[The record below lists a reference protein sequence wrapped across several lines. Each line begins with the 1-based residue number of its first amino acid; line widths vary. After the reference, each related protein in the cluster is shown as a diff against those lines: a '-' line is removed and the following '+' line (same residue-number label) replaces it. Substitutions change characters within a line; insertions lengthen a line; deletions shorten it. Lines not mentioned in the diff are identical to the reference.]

1 MQCIDKGEVPGEE
14 EQCEVSGEEEQWRLK
29 CDVAQ

>member
-14 EQCEVSGEEEQWRLK
+14 EQCEVSGEEEQWE
-29 CDVAQ
+29 AQV